1 MHAHDKIY
9 AFCVHELPPGLHIA
23 LFRVRKRILIRARH
37 EHIDS
42 LRLKRI
48 PHCKSH
54 SQVQPGLHHAR
65 FASHRTAV
73 NAPMSRIHHDC
84 VSMRGRLRAC
94 RLHTRCLRT
103 GCLRTGCLRRRSTA
117 FQHPRAKYA
126 YDTHKY
132 PHQQCVARVPEPR
145 ICLPLPHKITS
156 W

>member
-1 MHAHDKIY
+1 MHAHDKIH

-23 LFRVRKRILIRARH
+23 LFRIRKRILIRARH
-37 EHIDS
+37 EHIDP

-48 PHCKSH
+48 PHRKSH
-54 SQVQPGLHHAR
+54 GQVQPGLHNAR
-65 FASHRTAV
+65 FASHRAAV
-73 NAPMSRIHHDC
+73 NAPMPRIHHNR
-84 VSMRGRLRAC
+84 VSMRGRLRAG
-94 RLHTRCLRT
+94 RLRA
-103 GCLRTGCLRRRSTA
+103 GPLRRRSTA
-117 FQHPRAKYA
+117 SQHPRAKYA